1 MNLWRKKS
9 VLESARRG
17 VARSA
22 SAGAPREQWM
32 REAIHM
38 VATSR
43 DADRVGIW
51 LDAAPARQGAAP
63 GVFHGLVW
71 DRDAEDLPPEWRQLS
86 PEAPLPQ
93 TVLAAAGS
101 VEIDF
106 KASPETIILG
116 PLLALRRALWVPV
129 ASQGRLRGM
138 LLTGSKR
145 RAAKLSRHLAELV
158 SAELAL
164 ALECEEERRLAQDR
178 QADLAVTRR
187 MVQALGTNAVPEK
200 ALAQLVES
208 CVQSAADQPGVV
220 FAAIGVLGYS
230 GPSAAPVAAPAARQ
244 AAAAGAQ
251 VAFLWSAGE
260 QSAFETLQDGPLAGI
275 WRSAIETRR
284 VVGGETNAASSR
296 SLAARA
302 VAIPL
307 ACQDHILGVLV
318 AGLSG
323 AAASLAT
330 LERLELRAALAAA
343 FLARKQEAAENDRR
357 IAAQRAALKA
367 SSQPALLLDTHGS
380 IVEMSRAA
388 RNLFAEPEVFGETPP
403 AGAPAQPL
411 ARLFR
416 AFDHQ
421 RVAGW
426 LRRQMPSGPR
436 ESDFPEEVLE
446 AELASGQRVRVYPLV
461 SAAPESA
468 VLLLEKI
475 SPPGAAARAENA
487 EIELRHVLEWLEEGV
502 VLFDARGA
510 VRAMNIRF
518 EQMAGFSAEE
528 SGRYQTLEALI
539 ARLEPQAAEPPE
551 FAERW
556 RALARGMEGGVR
568 EELQM
573 IQPVPRILERSARP
587 ILDSLGRVL
596 GRVEIYRDLTAQRIF
611 QSKLLQTEKLAAL
624 GQMLTGVA
632 HELSNPLTTVLGYA
646 QRLLTR
652 SDAYSEDAQK
662 IHQEAERA
670 ARMLRQLLTHARETP
685 PERGSVSLNQIVMRT
700 VELQRF
706 SLAAEKIHLEVDL
719 YPVLP
724 LVRGDAGQLQQVL
737 MNLLGNARQAIEQQ
751 GHGGT
756 IWVRTSLEGDDRV
769 TLVVQDTGPGIPPAI
784 LARIFD
790 PFFTTKPAGVGTGL
804 GLSIVLSIVREHGG
818 QVHVTCPPGPPGGTR
833 FSVQLPLLASPER
846 RRLDGPEIPPF
857 APRECRR
864 ATAGVSLAP
873 APEAAHAMGGG
884 ADGPALLRRVLV
896 VEDEPTVARLIADVL
911 EDQGFAVAVLLDGR
925 EALERATHENFDL
938 VICDMKMPGL
948 DGQHFFRSL
957 ARLGS
962 PLAKRFLFVTGDSIG
977 PLTQAFLAQNNLPYL
992 SKPFRVEELTEQVRR
1007 ALVNS
1012 GHAGAQTAVAGKK
1025 K

>member
-145 RAAKLSRHLAELV
+145 RAAKLSRDLAELV
-158 SAELAL
+158 SSELAL

-367 SSQPALLLDTHGS
+367 SRQPALLLDTHGS
-380 IVEMSRAA
+380 IVELSRAA

-573 IQPVPRILERSARP
+573 PQPVPRILERSARP

-911 EDQGFAVAVLLDGR
+911 EDQGFAVAGLLDGR
-925 EALERATHENFDL
+925 
-938 VICDMKMPGL
+938 
-948 DGQHFFRSL
+948 
-957 ARLGS
+957 
-962 PLAKRFLFVTGDSIG
+962 
-977 PLTQAFLAQNNLPYL
+977 
-992 SKPFRVEELTEQVRR
+992 
-1007 ALVNS
+1007 
-1012 GHAGAQTAVAGKK
+1012 
-1025 K
+1025 

>member
-17 VARSA
+17 VARAA
-22 SAGAPREQWM
+22 SAGAPREEWL

-51 LDAAPARQGAAP
+51 LDAAAARPGAPP

-93 TVLAAAGS
+93 AVLTAAGS

-145 RAAKLSRHLAELV
+145 RAAKLSRHLAEVV

-187 MVQALGTNAVPEK
+187 MVQALGTGAVPEK

-208 CVQSAADQPGVV
+208 CVQSAADQPGAV
-220 FAAIGVLGYS
+220 FAAIGVLGDS
-230 GPSAAPVAAPAARQ
+230 GPSAVPVARQ

-307 ACQDHILGVLV
+307 ACQDQILGVLV

-330 LERLELRAALAAA
+330 LDRLELRAALAAA

-357 IAAQRAALKA
+357 IAAQRAALQA
-367 SSQPALLLDTHGS
+367 SSQPALLLDFHGS
-380 IVEMSRAA
+380 VLEMSRAA
-388 RNLFAEPEVFGETPP
+388 RSLFAEPEVFGETPP

-573 IQPVPRILERSARP
+573 IQPIPRILERSARP
-587 ILDSLGRVL
+587 ILDSVGRVL

-646 QRLLTR
+646 QRLLAR

-670 ARMLRQLLTHARETP
+670 ARMLRQLLAHARETP

-719 YPVLP
+719 YPLLP

-751 GHGGT
+751 GCGGT
-756 IWVRTSLEGDDRV
+756 IRVRTCLEGDDRV
-769 TLVVQDTGPGIPPAI
+769 TLVVEDTGPGIPPAI

-790 PFFTTKPAGVGTGL
+790 PFFTTKPAGIGTGL

-818 QVHVTCPPGPPGGTR
+818 QVHVTSPPGPPGGAR
-833 FSVQLPLLASPER
+833 FSVQLPVLASPGR
-846 RRLDGPEIPPF
+846 RGVDGPELPPF
-857 APRECRR
+857 APRESRR
-864 ATAGVSLAP
+864 ATPGVSLALAP
-873 APEAAHAMGGG
+873 AAAHATGAG

-925 EALERATHENFDL
+925 EALERATHEIFDL

-962 PLAKRFLFVTGDSIG
+962 PLAERFLFVTGDSIG

-1007 ALVNS
+1007 TLAKR
-1012 GHAGAQTAVAGKK
+1012 GHAGARTAVAGKK